1 MNEQTLFEI
10 KLESTPLLCVP
21 GMLQV
26 ARHLYAYR
34 EGREEA
40 IIIIRDLFQNKV
52 TDDALISILTEER
65 QPIFDGR
72 MLILSETYIFNKAE
86 LSQAEVDNL

>member
-1 MNEQTLFEI
+1 MSEQTLFEI

-26 ARHLYAYR
+26 AQHLYAYG
-34 EGREEA
+34 EGQKQA
-40 IIIIRDLFQNKV
+40 IMIMRDLFQNKV
-52 TDDALISILTEER
+52 NDDALITILTGER
-65 QPIFDGR
+65 QPLFNGR
-72 MLILSETYIFNKAE
+72 ILVLSETFIFHKAE